1 MEITEEYRGSVFWE
15 DIFWR
20 DFSNG
25 LVWLVSVLGMS
36 VCGLWVGAWWNDGD
50 VFEVF

>member
-1 MEITEEYRGSVFWE
+1 MLFEVSSCWAVMEIAEEYRGSVFWE
-15 DIFWR
+15 DLFWR

-36 VCGLWVGAWWNDGD
+36 VCGL
-50 VFEVF
+50 